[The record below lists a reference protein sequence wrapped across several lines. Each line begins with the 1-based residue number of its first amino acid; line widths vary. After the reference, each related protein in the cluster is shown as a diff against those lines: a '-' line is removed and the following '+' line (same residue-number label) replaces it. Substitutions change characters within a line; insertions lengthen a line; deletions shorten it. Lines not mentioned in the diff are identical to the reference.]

1 MTAAAPHVSIWLGI
15 LVEIIALALVPLVV
29 LRRKEPSSTAAW
41 ILALVFLPGLGA
53 TLFLLFGRDR
63 VRLPVQWKRDAD
75 QALVKSR
82 RHHRHASPAHR
93 DALARIPTAVDRELF
108 RISSALPGG
117 EPSLGNAAA
126 LLVDGEATY
135 AAIGEAIDAATH
147 HVHAEYYL
155 VERGKMADWF
165 AEKLVAAARRGVAV
179 RLLLDGFGT
188 FWIARRWVR
197 ALRKGGVE
205 VAFFLPARLIFFQPM
220 NLRNHR
226 KIVVVDGET
235 AFTGGINISD
245 EYRGVRGQAPWRDTH
260 LRVRGPAA
268 QALGQVFDLDWH
280 FATRREITRDR
291 DRDRGN
297 DPDPDFDPPAK
308 LRARA
313 PDEAGDAAVSI
324 VRSGPD
330 VAGPLRET
338 IHRLFFSAITLA
350 RSRVYVT
357 TPYFIPDRAI
367 IVALQTAAMRGVD
380 VRLLLPRRNNHPF
393 VGQAGRSF
401 YEDLLWAGVAIHE
414 YGPGMI
420 HAKTMVVDGTV
431 AMVGSANM
439 DLRSFRLN
447 FEVHALVRDAATAAQ
462 LEACFEADLALSS
475 PIDPVS
481 FAARP
486 WTQKVIEGAAR
497 LLSPMM

>member
-1 MTAAAPHVSIWLGI
+1 MTAAAPHISIVLGI
-15 LVEIIALALVPLVV
+15 VVEIVALALIPLVI

-41 ILALVFLPGLGA
+41 ILALLFLPGLGA

-63 VRLPVQWKRDAD
+63 VRLPVRWKRDAD
-75 QALVKSR
+75 KDLTR
-82 RHHRHASPAHR
+82 RRHHHRHASPAQR
-93 DALARIPTAVDRELF
+93 DALSRIPTAVDRELF
-108 RISSALPGG
+108 RISGALPGG
-117 EPSLGNAAA
+117 EPQRGNAAS

-135 AAIGEAIDAATH
+135 AAIGAAIDAATH

-155 VERGKMADWF
+155 IARGEVADWL
-165 AEKLVAAARRGVAV
+165 AERLVAAASRGVVV
-179 RLLLDGFGT
+179 RLLLDGFGS
-188 FWIARRWVR
+188 FWIGRRWVR
-197 ALRKGGVE
+197 ELRAAGVE

-235 AFTGGINISD
+235 AFTGGINVMD
-245 EYRGVRGQAPWRDTH
+245 EYRRVAGQAPWRDTH

-268 QALGQVFDLDWH
+268 QALGQVFELDWH
-280 FATRREITRDR
+280 FATRREIPHFPADLAASPARD
-291 DRDRGN
+291 
-297 DPDPDFDPPAK
+297 
-308 LRARA
+308 L
-313 PDEAGDAAVSI
+313 DETHDATVAV

-330 VAGPLRET
+330 VEGPLRET

-350 RSRVYVT
+350 RSRVYIT
-357 TPYFIPDRAI
+357 TPYFIPDRSI

-380 VRLLLPRRNNHPF
+380 VRLLFPKRNNHPF

-447 FEVHALVRDAATAAQ
+447 FEVHAVVRDAATAAQ
-462 LEACFEADLALSS
+462 LEACFEADLAVSS

-497 LLSPMM
+497 LLSPLM

>member
-1 MTAAAPHVSIWLGI
+1 MTAAAPHVSIVLGI
-15 LVEIIALALVPLVV
+15 VVEIVALALIPLVV

-63 VRLPVQWKRDAD
+63 VRLPVRWKRDAD
-75 QALVKSR
+75 QALAQRR
-82 RHHRHASPAHR
+82 RHPHRHASPAHR
-93 DALARIPTAVDRELF
+93 DALARIPTVVDRELF

-117 EPSLGNAAA
+117 EPSVGNAAH
-126 LLVDGEATY
+126 LLVDGAATY
-135 AAIGEAIDAATH
+135 AAIGAAIDAATRQ
-147 HVHAEYYL
+147 VHAEYYL
-155 VERGKMADWF
+155 IARGEVADWL
-165 AEKLVAAARRGVAV
+165 AERLVAAVARGVAV
-179 RLLLDGFGT
+179 RLLLDGFGS
-188 FWIARRWVR
+188 FWIGRRWVR
-197 ALRKGGVE
+197 ALRAAGVE

-226 KIVVVDGET
+226 KIVIVDGET
-235 AFTGGINISD
+235 AFTGGINVMD
-245 EYRGVRGQAPWRDTH
+245 EYRRVEGQAPWRDTH
-260 LRVRGPAA
+260 LRVCGPAA
-268 QALGQVFDLDWH
+268 QALAHVFELDWH
-280 FATRREITRDR
+280 FATRREIPHDSAALAA
-291 DRDRGN
+291 
-297 DPDPDFDPPAK
+297 PSAPAPSEI
-308 LRARA
+308 A
-313 PDEAGDAAVSI
+313 DATVAI

-330 VAGPLRET
+330 VEGPLRET

-350 RSRVYVT
+350 RSRVYIT

-367 IVALQTAAMRGVD
+367 LVALQTAAMRGVD
-380 VRLLLPRRNNHPF
+380 VRLLFPKRNNHPF
-393 VGQAGRSF
+393 VAQAGRSF

-447 FEVHALVRDAATAAQ
+447 FEVHALVHDAATAAQ
-462 LEACFEADLALSS
+462 LEACFQADLAVSS

-497 LLSPMM
+497 LLSPLM

>member
-1 MTAAAPHVSIWLGI
+1 MAFWPGI
-15 LVEIIALALVPLVV
+15 LVEIIALALIPLVI

-41 ILALVFLPGLGA
+41 ILALIFLPGLGA

-75 QALVKSR
+75 QALGLR
-82 RHHRHASPAHR
+82 RRPHHRHASPAQR

-108 RISSALPGG
+108 RISGALPGG
-117 EPSLGNAAA
+117 EASTGNAAL
-126 LLVDGEATY
+126 LLVDGAATY

-155 VERGKMADWF
+155 VARGDAADWL
-165 AEKLVAAARRGVAV
+165 AGKLAAAAARGVAV
-179 RLLLDGFGT
+179 RLLLDGFGS
-188 FWIARRWVR
+188 FWLGRRWVA
-197 ALRKGGVE
+197 ALRAAGVE

-235 AFTGGINISD
+235 AFTGGINVMD
-245 EYRGVRGQAPWRDTH
+245 EYRGVRGEAPWRDTH
-260 LRVRGPAA
+260 LRVSGPAA
-268 QALGQVFDLDWH
+268 QELAQVFELDWH
-280 FATRREITRDR
+280 FATRREIKHDR
-291 DRDRGN
+291 V
-297 DPDPDFDPPAK
+297 AEAAAAT
-308 LRARA
+308 LARA
-313 PDEAGDAAVSI
+313 SADPGGATVAI

-330 VAGPLRET
+330 VVGMQRET

-380 VRLLLPRRNNHPF
+380 VRLLLPKLNNHPF

-447 FEVHALVRDAATAAQ
+447 FEVHALVHDAATAAQ
-462 LEACFEADLALSS
+462 LEACFEADLAVSS
-475 PIDPVS
+475 RIDPVG

>member
-1 MTAAAPHVSIWLGI
+1 MSTVGWMTAAAPHVWIWLGI
-15 LVEIIALALVPLVV
+15 VVEIVALGLIPLVV

-63 VRLPVQWKRDAD
+63 VRLPVRWKRNAD
-75 QALVKSR
+75 QALVHRR
-82 RHHRHASPAHR
+82 RHHRHASPTQHN
-93 DALARIPTAVDRELF
+93 ALARIPTAVDRELF
-108 RISSALPGG
+108 RISSAVPGG
-117 EPSLGNAAA
+117 EPTLGNAAD

-135 AAIGEAIDAATH
+135 AAIGAAIDSALH

-155 VERGKMADWF
+155 VARGDVADWL
-165 AEKLVAAARRGVAV
+165 AGKLIAAAARGVAV
-179 RLLLDGFGT
+179 RLLLDGFGS
-188 FWIARRWVR
+188 FWIGRRWVR
-197 ALRKGGVE
+197 ALRAAGVE

-235 AFTGGINISD
+235 AFTGGINVMD
-245 EYRGVRGQAPWRDTH
+245 EYRAVPGQAPWRDTH

-268 QALGQVFDLDWH
+268 QALGHVFELDWH
-280 FATRREITRDR
+280 FATRREIPRD
-291 DRDRGN
+291 
-297 DPDPDFDPPAK
+297 PAPEAAAK
-308 LRARA
+308 ALVRA
-313 PDEAGDAAVSI
+313 PADHDGATVAI
-324 VRSGPD
+324 VCSGPD
-330 VAGPLRET
+330 VVGPVRET
-338 IHRLFFSAITLA
+338 IHRLFFGAITLA

-357 TPYFIPDRAI
+357 TPYFIPDRSI
-367 IVALQTAAMRGVD
+367 IVALQTAALRGVD
-380 VRLLLPRRNNHPF
+380 VRLLLPKRNNHPF

-414 YGPGMI
+414 YDPGMI
-420 HAKTMVVDGTV
+420 HAKTMVVDGAV

-447 FEVHALVRDAATAAQ
+447 FEVHALVHDAATAAQ

-475 PIDPVS
+475 PIDPVT

-497 LLSPMM
+497 LLSPLM

>member
-1 MTAAAPHVSIWLGI
+1 METLGLSAVGWMTAVAPHVSIVLGI
-15 LVEIIALALVPLVV
+15 VVEIVALSLIPLVI

-41 ILALVFLPGLGA
+41 ILALVFLPGVGA

-63 VRLPVQWKRDAD
+63 VRLPVRWKRDAD
-75 QALVKSR
+75 QALTQRR
-82 RHHRHASPAHR
+82 RHHHASPAHR
-93 DALARIPTAVDRELF
+93 GALARIPTAVDRELF
-108 RISSALPGG
+108 RISGVLPGG
-117 EPSLGNAAA
+117 EPSVGNAAE
-126 LLVDGEATY
+126 LLVDGAATY
-135 AAIGEAIDAATH
+135 AAIGAAIDAARH

-155 VERGKMADWF
+155 VARGEVADWL
-165 AEKLVAAARRGVAV
+165 AERLVAAVARGVAV
-179 RLLLDGFGT
+179 RLLLDGFGS
-188 FWIARRWVR
+188 FWIGRRWVR
-197 ALRKGGVE
+197 ALRDAGVE

-226 KIVVVDGET
+226 KIVIVDGET
-235 AFTGGINISD
+235 AFTGGINVMD
-245 EYRGVRGQAPWRDTH
+245 EYRHVAGQAPWRDTH
-260 LRVRGPAA
+260 LRVCGPAA
-268 QALGQVFDLDWH
+268 QALAHVFELDWH
-280 FATRREITRDR
+280 FATRREIPHDS
-291 DRDRGN
+291 G
-297 DPDPDFDPPAK
+297 A
-308 LRARA
+308 LAALARA
-313 PDEAGDAAVSI
+313 PSETHDATVAI

-330 VAGPLRET
+330 VEGPLRET
-338 IHRLFFSAITLA
+338 IHRIFFSAITLA
-350 RSRVYVT
+350 RSRVYIT

-367 IVALQTAAMRGVD
+367 LVALQTAAMRGVD
-380 VRLLLPRRNNHPF
+380 VRLLFPKRNNHPF

-447 FEVHALVRDAATAAQ
+447 FEVHAVVRDAATAAQ
-462 LEACFEADLALSS
+462 LEACFEADLAVSS
-475 PIDPVS
+475 PIDPVT

-497 LLSPMM
+497 LLSPLM

>member
-1 MTAAAPHVSIWLGI
+1 MTAAAPNVSIWLGI
-15 LVEIIALALVPLVV
+15 VVEIVALGLIPLVI

-41 ILALVFLPGLGA
+41 ILALLFLPGLGA

-63 VRLPVQWKRDAD
+63 VRLPVRWKRDAD
-75 QALVKSR
+75 LALSQRR
-82 RHHRHASPAHR
+82 RHQHHHLHASPAQR
-93 DALARIPTAVDRELF
+93 DALACIPTAVDRELF

-117 EPSLGNAAA
+117 EPSTGNAAD
-126 LLVDGEATY
+126 LLVDGAATY
-135 AAIGEAIDAATH
+135 AAIGAAIDAAAH

-155 VERGKMADWF
+155 VARGDVADWL
-165 AEKLVAAARRGVAV
+165 AERLVAAAARGVAV
-179 RLLLDGFGT
+179 RLLLDGFGS
-188 FWIARRWVR
+188 FWIGRRWVR
-197 ALRKGGVE
+197 ALRAAGVE

-235 AFTGGINISD
+235 AFTGGINVMD
-245 EYRGVRGQAPWRDTH
+245 EYRGVHAEAPWRDTH

-268 QALGQVFDLDWH
+268 QALGHVFELDWH
-280 FATRREITRDR
+280 FATRREIPHDPAASRALAAP
-291 DRDRGN
+291 RG
-297 DPDPDFDPPAK
+297 
-308 LRARA
+308 
-313 PDEAGDAAVSI
+313 EHDAATVAI
-324 VRSGPD
+324 VCSGPD
-330 VAGPLRET
+330 VVGPQRET
-338 IHRLFFSAITLA
+338 IHRIFFGAITLA
-350 RSRVYVT
+350 RSRVYIT

-367 IVALQTAAMRGVD
+367 IVALQTAALRGVD
-380 VRLLLPRRNNHPF
+380 VRLLLPKLNNHPF

-401 YEDLLWAGVAIHE
+401 YEDLLWAGVAVYE

-420 HAKTMVVDGTV
+420 HAKTMVVDGAV

-447 FEVHALVRDAATAAQ
+447 FEVHALVQDAVTAAQ
-462 LEACFEADLALSS
+462 LEACFEADLAVSL
-475 PIDPVS
+475 PIDPVT

-497 LLSPMM
+497 LLSPLM

>member
-1 MTAAAPHVSIWLGI
+1 MTAAAPHVSIVLGI
-15 LVEIIALALVPLVV
+15 VVEIVALSLIPLVI

-63 VRLPVQWKRDAD
+63 VRLPVRWKRDAD
-75 QALVKSR
+75 KDLAQRR
-82 RHHRHASPAHR
+82 RHHHHHASPAHR

-108 RISSALPGG
+108 RISGALPGG
-117 EPSLGNAAA
+117 EAKGGNAAD

-135 AAIGEAIDAATH
+135 AAIGAAIDAATR

-155 VERGKMADWF
+155 VARGEVADWL
-165 AEKLVAAARRGVAV
+165 AERLVAAVARGVAV
-179 RLLLDGFGT
+179 RLLLDGFGS
-188 FWIARRWVR
+188 FWIGRRWVR
-197 ALRKGGVE
+197 ALRAAGVE

-226 KIVVVDGET
+226 KIVIVDGET
-235 AFTGGINISD
+235 AFTGGINVMD
-245 EYRGVRGQAPWRDTH
+245 EYRRVPGQAPWRDTH
-260 LRVRGPAA
+260 LRVCGPAA
-268 QALGQVFDLDWH
+268 QALAHVFELDWH
-280 FATRREITRDR
+280 FATRRTLPQDSGALAALTPAPSETRD
-291 DRDRGN
+291 
-297 DPDPDFDPPAK
+297 ATV
-308 LRARA
+308 A
-313 PDEAGDAAVSI
+313 I

-330 VAGPLRET
+330 VEGPLRET

-350 RSRVYVT
+350 RSRVYIT

-367 IVALQTAAMRGVD
+367 LVALQTAAMRGVD
-380 VRLLLPRRNNHPF
+380 VRLLFPKRNNHPF

-447 FEVHALVRDAATAAQ
+447 FEVHAVVRDAATAAQ
-462 LEACFEADLALSS
+462 LEACFEADLAVSS

-497 LLSPMM
+497 LLSPLM